1 MIKSVKN
8 YLATIRIWQWFKSF
22 VVFTLPIGSG
32 TTDLTILTKV
42 LLSFFALSFLSSS
55 IYIFNDLK
63 DLEIDAKHPI
73 KKFRPI
79 ASGKI
84 KKWSAVKFSIA
95 LLIFGLIT
103 LYFLNLD
110 SFYFGLLYI
119 FLGSFYTLK
128 LKFVPYL
135 DSLVIS
141 SLFLFRLLIG
151 GHAADISPSI
161 YLSLFIFT
169 ISYALALSKRISIL
183 QDARID
189 SDSMY
194 KKFLLSSYNEQT
206 LLNHFNISLIFGVL
220 TYTFWVIS
228 EIINTTFHIKS
239 LFQVV
244 TIFIMVKIF
253 YEVYKLTIS
262 YGLEDFVLGVFRN
275 KIIMFYISLNLLFIL
290 LGIYL

>member
-32 TTDLTILTKV
+32 TSDLTTLAKV
-42 LLSFFALSFLSSS
+42 LISFFALSFLSSS

-63 DLEIDAKHPI
+63 DSEIDAKHPI

-84 KKWSAVKFSIA
+84 KKLSAVQFSIF
-95 LLIFGLIT
+95 LLAFGLIT
-103 LYFLNLD
+103 LYFLNLK

-128 LKFVPYL
+128 LKYVPYL

-141 SLFLFRLLIG
+141 FLFLFRLLIG
-151 GHAADISPSI
+151 GYAADISPSL
-161 YLSLFIFT
+161 YLSSFILT
-169 ISYALALSKRISIL
+169 TSYALALSKRISVL
-183 QDARID
+183 QDTRID
-189 SDSMY
+189 NDSMY
-194 KKFLLSSYNEQT
+194 KKFLFSFYNKQT
-206 LLNHFNISLIFGVL
+206 LLNQFKTFLIFGAL
-220 TYTFWVIS
+220 TYVFWVIS
-228 EIINTTFHIKS
+228 EILNSTFDLKS
-239 LFQVV
+239 LFKVI

-253 YEVYKLTIS
+253 YEVYHITTS
-262 YGLEDFVLGVFRN
+262 DGLEDFVLGVFKY
-275 KIIMFYISLNLLFIL
+275 KILIFYISINLIFIL
-290 LGIYL
+290 LSIYL